1 MLLLMKKCHI
11 FIILCL
17 LALSSYPQDT
27 INRISEKGLK
37 EGYWRKLDTAGKK
50 IYEGRFSNGMPAGTF
65 QYYYPTGKVKAVS
78 VFSKD
83 GRMARTTTY
92 FPSGKKM
99 AEGNYIDEKRDS
111 IWQFFSEF
119 DGVLLSEETYRNGR
133 KDGVSKTYYAG
144 KGPAEEI
151 TYKDGLKEGPWLQYY
166 SDGKIKMRT
175 RNRNDMKE
183 GMMEAFSEMGVLLFK
198 GKYVEGNPDGIWLS
212 YDDKGILIK
221 KETYEKGLLVK
232 SEEFTDP
239 R

>member
-1 MLLLMKKCHI
+1 MKKYHI

-17 LALSSYPQDT
+17 LALSSYAQDT
-27 INRISEKGLK
+27 VNRINEKGLK

-65 QYYYPTGKVKAVS
+65 YYYYPTGKVKAVS
-78 VFSKD
+78 VFFKE
-83 GRMARTTTY
+83 GRKAKTTTY

-99 AEGNYIDEKRDS
+99 TEGIYIDEKRDS

-119 DGVLLSEETYRNGR
+119 DGVLLSEETYSNGR
-133 KDGVSKTYYAG
+133 KYGVSKTYYAG

-151 TYKDGLKEGPWLQYY
+151 TYKDGLKEGSWLQYY
-166 SDGKIKMRT
+166 SDGKIKMRVK
-175 RNRNDMKE
+175 NKNDKKD
-183 GMMEAFSEMGVLLFK
+183 GMMEAFSETGILLFK
-198 GKYVEGNPDGIWLS
+198 GKYVDGNPDGTWFS
-212 YDDKGILIK
+212 YDAKGTLIK
-221 KETYEKGLLVK
+221 KEIYEKGLLIK